1 MKIVR
6 YPNRDMRTIVDERV
20 NLCLS
25 LEGTVYRHVS
35 GKNNASGN
43 ADVSITMNHFWRTDE
58 WDYKHMTIT
67 PEVDDSDLESED

>member
-1 MKIVR
+1 VKIVR

-35 GKNNASGN
+35 GKNNASDN
-43 ADVSITMNHFWRTDE
+43 AHVSITM
-58 WDYKHMTIT
+58 K
-67 PEVDDSDLESED
+67 SGESADWCRLPNYQR